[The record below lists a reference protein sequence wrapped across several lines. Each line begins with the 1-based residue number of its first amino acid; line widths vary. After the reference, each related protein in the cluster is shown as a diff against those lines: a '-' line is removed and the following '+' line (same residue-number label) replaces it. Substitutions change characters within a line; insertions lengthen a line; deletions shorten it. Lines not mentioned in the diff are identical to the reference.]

1 MPDEVYQQLRS
12 QFDERE
18 SVDLT
23 VAIAA
28 INCWNRLAVSFR
40 QLPAL

>member
-1 MPDEVYQQLRS
+1 
-12 QFDERE
+12 
-18 SVDLT
+18 VDLT
-23 VAIAA
+23 VAISA